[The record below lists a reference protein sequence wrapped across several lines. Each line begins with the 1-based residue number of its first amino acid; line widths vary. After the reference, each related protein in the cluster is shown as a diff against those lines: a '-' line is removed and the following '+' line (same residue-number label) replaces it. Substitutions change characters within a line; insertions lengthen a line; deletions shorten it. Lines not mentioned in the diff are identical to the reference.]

1 MTKSYGYAALE
12 EKAALVPFS
21 FERREP
27 RAQDVT
33 IEILYCGICHTDLC
47 YVDNDWG
54 SSRYPLVPGHEIV
67 GRVTAVG
74 DQVSKFK
81 VGDMAAIGCIVDS
94 CRHCSPC
101 LHHLENMC
109 AEGPTP
115 TYSGLE
121 RDGQGV
127 TFGGYSN
134 NYVADEAYVV
144 KVPETLDPARAAPLL
159 CAGITT
165 YSPLRHW
172 NVGPGKRVG
181 IVGIGGLGHVA
192 IKMAKA
198 FGAEVIAL
206 TTSPGKIADAK
217 ALGAD
222 KVIISSDA
230 AMMEEEAGRLDFI
243 LDTVSA
249 KHDLDAL
256 LALLHADG
264 TLCLVG
270 VSAEPLEVRAFSLI
284 RGRKSLVGS
293 PIGGIAETQEMLDFC
308 AEHGI
313 LADVEVIGIKDVNSA
328 YQRLHRNDV
337 KYRFV
342 IDMGTLV
349 PGA

>member
-12 EKAALVPFS
+12 KKAALVPLS
-21 FERREP
+21 FERRD
-27 RAQDVT
+27 AGAHDVT
-33 IEILYCGICHTDLC
+33 MEILYCGICHTDLC
-47 YVDNDWG
+47 YVDDDWG
-54 SSRYPLVPGHEIV
+54 ASRYPLVPGHEIV
-67 GRVTAVG
+67 GRITAVG

-81 VGDMAAIGCIVDS
+81 IGDMAAIGCLVDS
-94 CRHCSPC
+94 CRQCDPC
-101 LHHLENMC
+101 LHQHENMC
-109 AEGPTP
+109 AAGPTP

-121 RDGQGV
+121 REGGRV

-134 NYVADEAYVV
+134 NYVADEAYVL
-144 KVPETLDPARAAPLL
+144 KVPETMDPAGTAPLL

-192 IKMAKA
+192 IKIAKA
-198 FGAEVIAL
+198 LGAEVIAL

-222 KVIISSDA
+222 KVVISRDP

-249 KHDLDAL
+249 NHDLDAL
-256 LALLHADG
+256 LALLRADG

-270 VSAEPLEVRAFSLI
+270 VSADPMAFNAFSLI

-293 PIGGIAETQEMLDFC
+293 PAGGLAETQEMLDFC

-313 LADVEVIGIKDVNSA
+313 HADVEVIGITDVNAA
-328 YQRLHRNDV
+328 YKRLHRNDV

-342 IDMGTLV
+342 IDMATLV
-349 PGA
+349 PDA